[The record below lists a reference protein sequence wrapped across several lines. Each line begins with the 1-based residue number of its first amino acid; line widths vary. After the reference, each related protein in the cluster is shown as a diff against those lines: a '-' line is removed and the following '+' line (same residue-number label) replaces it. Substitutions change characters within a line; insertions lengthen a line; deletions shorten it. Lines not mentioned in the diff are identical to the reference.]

1 MLTLYQFAISHYCEK
16 ARWALAHKCLD
27 HELRNLLPG
36 PHLAQMKKLAPK
48 TSMPVL
54 VHDGTTVQGSS
65 EIISYLDQTFPE
77 RPLTPEDEAEAREAL
92 EWERYLDE
100 EVGVHLRRCAYHT
113 LLEHPSIV
121 VPFFTKD
128 GPWYGP
134 LMYKFIFPSV
144 RARMRDFM
152 QINAET
158 SAQSRHCLEAATDR
172 LFTHLE
178 RRTFI
183 VGVRFTRADLTAA
196 ALLAPL
202 YRPAKY
208 GLDWPEEMP
217 AELEELASLHERG
230 AAWVSRMYEE
240 HR

>member
-16 ARWALAHKCLD
+16 ARWALAHKRLE

-36 PHLAQMKKLAPK
+36 PHVAQLKKLAPK
-48 TSMPVL
+48 SSTPLL
-54 VHDGTTVQGSS
+54 VHDETTVQGSG
-65 EIISYLDQTFPE
+65 EIISYLDRTFPE
-77 RPLTPEDEAEAREAL
+77 RPLTPADEAEAREAL

-100 EVGVHLRRCAYHT
+100 EIGVHVRRCAYHT

-134 LMYKFIFPSV
+134 LLYKLIFPTV
-144 RARMRDFM
+144 RERMRGFM
-152 QINAET
+152 DINAET
-158 SAQSRHCLEAATDR
+158 SAESRRHLEAATDR

-178 RRTFI
+178 GRSFI
-183 VGVRFTRADLTAA
+183 VGDRFTRADLTAA
-196 ALLAPL
+196 ALLAPV

-208 GLDWPEEMP
+208 GLEWPAEMP
-217 AELEELASLHERG
+217 PEIEELVSTLDRG
-230 AAWVSRMYEE
+230 AAWVSRTYAE